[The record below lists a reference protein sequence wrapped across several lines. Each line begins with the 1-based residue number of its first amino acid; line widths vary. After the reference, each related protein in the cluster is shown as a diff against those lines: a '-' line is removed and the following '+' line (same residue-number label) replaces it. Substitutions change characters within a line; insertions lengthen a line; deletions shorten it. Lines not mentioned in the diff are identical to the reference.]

1 MNDFQFSPDS
11 LEIFI
16 LYFTEVI
23 YQLVLMYHSSH
34 ELMEENLQ
42 DTTSTYYFLLQIKEK
57 NLPLFTFI
65 IFELSLSFS
74 FVKMMKNRI
83 DK

>member
-42 DTTSTYYFLLQIKEK
+42 DTTSH
-57 NLPLFTFI
+57 
-65 IFELSLSFS
+65 LSTE
-74 FVKMMKNRI
+74 I
-83 DK
+83 